1 MIFNCMKSYF
11 IYPLN
16 AIKFLHDEKIIKA
29 IYTKIIKEI
38 SLFAKKEYNIL
49 FILIESFF
57 NLLINEI
64 LSNNEIISKLNYIH
78 IFLMNII
85 NIMQIESKSFYV
97 YMQFKSLYKLIKEE
111 KNNKLLNNIYS
122 EIFKLKSIFSSSIK
136 KEETL
141 EAYIQF
147 YEKLR
152 NDYKISNYNALR
164 IFIVDFFTYE
174 LKKYQNEQELFPII
188 LDVLSENNGDAFLS
202 SKKIFNIFLE
212 KYVFEDP
219 PETKQ
224 ECREILARTFKFEL
238 EEEEINDP
246 MEDEKIKDI
255 DKEGNKEKEEQ
266 NKKEVEKEQKDP
278 INDDIMEENEL
289 IEPEEDKEE
298 EQKIMPEIKEEIM
311 PEFMPE
317 IMNYDDI
324 KEVIEPNE
332 EKVLEQE
339 KEEPEEE
346 EQKKEFQFGSPVSE
360 DNVSFESIKGN
371 KDCFLIKYNE
381 IATTEGKEKI
391 KVIIDEIIQQYF
403 GFYFNGYFMSHIG
416 DNYEKIDFLEK
427 NKLFLKICIN
437 FLDDLESNFKGKEIS
452 IFLANAFI
460 QSFLYIFV
468 NYFYNNLNDNDNFD
482 LNGVL
487 KIIEGNSNFKRVVQ
501 IYFFKL

>member
-1 MIFNCMKSYF
+1 MKDQNLKEINDKKNEIIENNQIIKESEKEEKPKNTKIILQIMENLPKSDEFYAKIEKDQKGKLNPRIPGIFILFDNIDFYFSNFFKYDFFENYQTFIFNEHPGKEEIFLKMKEYLQEYTNIPTILESNNISFDDIISDYFLYFISKSEKLQKDSYDIKYIFKIISNLFNIFKDANKIDSYDYFIQVIMFFNCMKSY
-11 IYPLN
+11 ITYPLN

-38 SLFAKKEYNIL
+38 SLFEKEKNIL

-174 LKKYQNEQELFPII
+174 LKKYQNDQELFPII

-212 KYVFEDP
+212 KYVFKEP

-246 MEDEKIKDI
+246 KENEKIKDI
-255 DKEGNKEKEEQ
+255 DKEENKEKEEQ

-278 INDDIMEENEL
+278 INDDIMKEIEL
-289 IEPEEDKEE
+289 IEPEEIKEE
-298 EQKIMPEIKEEIM
+298 EQKIMPEIK
-311 PEFMPE
+311 
-317 IMNYDDI
+317 
-324 KEVIEPNE
+324 
-332 EKVLEQE
+332 
-339 KEEPEEE
+339 
-346 EQKKEFQFGSPVSE
+346 
-360 DNVSFESIKGN
+360 DN
-371 KDCFLIKYNE
+371 
-381 IATTEGKEKI
+381 
-391 KVIIDEIIQQYF
+391 
-403 GFYFNGYFMSHIG
+403 
-416 DNYEKIDFLEK
+416 
-427 NKLFLKICIN
+427 
-437 FLDDLESNFKGKEIS
+437 
-452 IFLANAFI
+452 
-460 QSFLYIFV
+460 
-468 NYFYNNLNDNDNFD
+468 
-482 LNGVL
+482 
-487 KIIEGNSNFKRVVQ
+487 
-501 IYFFKL
+501 